1 MGQMTTDLL
10 EQNIGKKQKR
20 VAFCIP
26 SSRSALFYSIILTTL
41 HIIAYLYFIEQIFT
55 EASLMLGSVLGLSIK
70 QDSKTKCL
78 PS

>member
-10 EQNIGKKQKR
+10 EQNIRKKRKR

-26 SSRSALFYSIILTTL
+26 SSHSALFYSIILTTL
-41 HIIAYLYFIEQIFT
+41 HIMAYLYFIEQIFT
-55 EASLMLGSVLGLSIK
+55 EASLMLGSVLSLSIK
-70 QDSKTKCL
+70 QDNKTKCL